1 MSDMEAAIKPKSDQL
16 NADDLITGP
25 RTITITG
32 VDVKASPEQPVS
44 VRYEGDGGKP
54 WKPCKSMCRVMVEA
68 WGADSSQYAGK
79 RLTLYRDPEVTFGGM
94 KVGGIRI
101 SAMSGIDRDMRAVL
115 TVSKAKRATVT
126 IKRLEPAA
134 DKAPPT
140 PEAIQETVDLI
151 AGADTQADLRGLWKM
166 LAPDLKQAP
175 QVIEAAKQRHNEL
188 LQPTEDDQ

>member
-25 RTITITG
+25 RTITIAG

-101 SAMSGIDRDMRAVL
+101 AAMSGIDRDMRAVL

-134 DKAPPT
+134 DKAQPT
-140 PEAIQETVDLI
+140 AEAIQETVDLI
-151 AGADTQADLRGLWKM
+151 AGADTLTDLQGLWQM
-166 LAPDLKQAP
+166 LALDLKPVP
-175 QVIEAAKQRHNEL
+175 QVIAAKDKRKNEL
-188 LQPTEDDQ
+188 MQPKEDDQ